1 MVLECFKG
9 YSTKNM
15 RGTNLAKPVGRKLT
29 LKYPEGKPKD
39 PSRIGAQWKRNGHIR
54 TQMMI
59 SG

>member
-1 MVLECFKG
+1 
-9 YSTKNM
+9 M

-54 TQMMI
+54 THMMI